1 MATKRFGTQ
10 IRLLLLSVLLVV
22 TACGS
27 GGGSGGRGTVYPM
40 SGRALKG
47 PFAIGSQISVNEQN
61 ASLSPTG
68 KVYNVQ
74 TSDYLGNFSVPSGVG
89 TNLVEIVADGFYM
102 NELTGQLSSAAIS
115 LTAVADLTVSATPT
129 VNALTTL
136 QEPRLKA
143 LMSKGMT
150 YAAANTQSQTEVLAA
165 FGIDSTKIKSLSTF
179 YSMQINGSA
188 DADSVLLATSAILS
202 QMATDAATANG
213 TTQPAELSNYV
224 NTIAAQLATSG
235 TVTSSSFATA
245 RNLAEAEISLSAV
258 RSNVET
264 YYAKYGV
271 TMVAPKFEEW
281 IDLTGAGVVPQRL
294 VPVTGLSFTD
304 VSGASPGQ
312 LVTSN
317 VVTLS
322 GLGSG
327 VIAPVAVNTGT
338 TVIKNNVAITGNYA
352 EALDG
357 DTIALRVTS
366 PGYDVSNAATVS
378 VGSSSATW
386 HVTSA
391 ALGGL
396 ITGLTSNGLVL
407 QVNGANN
414 ISVAAGS
421 TSFSFPV
428 AIANGTAY
436 SVSVLTQPGSPQEFC
451 DVRNGTGTVG
461 AAPSNITLGCGTPLG
476 WVFVTRVDGGSPDPQ
491 TGHPG
496 GSVSGFAIES
506 ATGAL
511 APIAGSPFPEG
522 RVANCVAVDP
532 GGKFVFATS
541 NKDTAVWAYTIA
553 PTTGTLTQIGVFST
567 GTGLGSLP
575 RGIAVTGKFA
585 YVADDFTSDAVGNF
599 IGPVSGFTIDATTGA
614 LSPIAGSPFSV
625 GGDATAV
632 ATTLNGNFLYVQSD
646 IQQGTTLTQ
655 AIYAFSIDAT
665 TGALTPVPGS
675 PWALPAGTAFLG
687 LHPTG
692 KFIYLSLSGVGNN
705 LGQVMVYAV
714 NPMTGAL
721 TVLGTSAATA
731 SSFPGGIAFD
741 PTGKFAYVT
750 DVPDL
755 VQRGNTVSAYTI
767 DATTGALTPI
777 VGSPFAAGSWP
788 GSVSVD
794 PTGRFLFEVDTGVN
808 TPTTGA
814 VSAFSINTTTGA
826 LTPVPGSPFAAGQSP
841 GGIATTLF
849 H

>member
-281 IDLTGAGVVPQRL
+281 IDLTGSGVVPQRL

-338 TVIKNNVAITGNYA
+338 TVIKNNVAVTGNYA
-352 EALDG
+352 EVLDG

-366 PGYDVSNAATVS
+366 PGYDISNAATVS

-391 ALGGL
+391 ALGGT

-451 DVRNGTGTVG
+451 DVRNGAGTVG

-476 WVFVTRVDGGSPDPQ
+476 WAFVTGLDASFQ
-491 TGHPG
+491 
-496 GSVSGFAIES
+496 GSVYGFGIES

-511 APIAGSPFPEG
+511 APIGGSPFAVTNG
-522 RVANCVAVDP
+522 RAPNFVAVDP
-532 GGKFVFATS
+532 GGKFAFVTS
-541 NKDTAVWAYTIA
+541 SKDNAVWAYTIA
-553 PTTGTLTQIGVFST
+553 PTTGALTQVGEFAT
-567 GTGLGSLP
+567 GALGPP
-575 RGIAVTGKFA
+575 RSIAAHPTGKFV
-585 YVADDFTSDAVGNF
+585 YLADSFNCAVCGVVSAFTV
-599 IGPVSGFTIDATTGA
+599 
-614 LSPIAGSPFSV
+614 
-625 GGDATAV
+625 
-632 ATTLNGNFLYVQSD
+632 
-646 IQQGTTLTQ
+646 
-655 AIYAFSIDAT
+655 DAT
-665 TGALTPVPGS
+665 TGALTSIASSPFITGASSTPGS
-675 PWALPAGTAFLG
+675 VAIAPNGNFLYVLSGEVLGTGINKPIYGFSVNTTTGVLTQLAGSPFLATPFAYVPTDMV
-687 LHPTG
+687 LHPSG
-692 KFIYLSLSGVGNN
+692 KFMYVTSYNGGAGNL
-705 LGQVMVYAV
+705 LGQVAIYAV
-714 NPMTGAL
+714 DPATGAVTL
-721 TVLGTSAATA
+721 PGTSAATGSTNA
-731 SSFPGGIAFD
+731 TSIAVD
-741 PTGKFAYVT
+741 PTGNFAYVT
-750 DVPDL
+750 NAPDL

-777 VGSPFAAGSWP
+777 VGSPFAAGLDP
-788 GSVSVD
+788 VSVSVD
-794 PTGRFLFEVDTGVN
+794 PTGRFVFVVDAGSN
-808 TPTTGA
+808 TASDGA
-814 VSAFSINTTTGA
+814 VSAYSINTTTGA

-841 GGIATTLF
+841 SGIATTLF